1 MSTITKALALAAFV
15 GVLGVSGFASAK
27 TQATHEHPAQV
38 GRSHAQQSNGT
49 MQGTDIPKWMGNFEA
64 VPTLGACL
72 FRLGPLAAA
81 LFHAHQAAPTLWC

>member
-38 GRSHAQQSNGT
+38 VRSHGQQSNDK
-49 MQGTDIPKWMGNFEA
+49 MQGTDIPKWNRSKTGN
-64 VPTLGACL
+64 GSS
-72 FRLGPLAAA
+72 GGNY
-81 LFHAHQAAPTLWC
+81 